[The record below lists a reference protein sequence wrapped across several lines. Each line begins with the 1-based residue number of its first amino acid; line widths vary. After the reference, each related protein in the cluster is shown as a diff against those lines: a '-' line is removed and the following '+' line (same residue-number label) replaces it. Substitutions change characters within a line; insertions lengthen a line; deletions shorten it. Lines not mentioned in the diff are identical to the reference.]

1 MLKMKTIYSI
11 VCLAACFLF
20 VGCFEV
26 EETTAFKTADSGDY
40 SISVDMGKMIAQLK
54 MFGGAEKLN
63 DLKEKDS
70 IAYFK
75 DILQHDSLLS
85 KEEKDVLQDGYMKM
99 LFNEEKEEMKVV
111 MAAPFKSLAQLSIM
125 RNTLF
130 KMVTSKTKAGLPSMD
145 NLPGGA
151 GSLSMLDINSLGFS
165 LKTEKGLI
173 SNTLNAEKLKQNLEG
188 DSLMQQIKQMAPLMG
203 SSVTYKTVY
212 SFPKPVKDLKATKGT
227 ISDDKKTIIIK
238 NDFTDLFDKPA
249 AFEYSISY

>member
-1 MLKMKTIYSI
+1 MLKMKTIYSV
-11 VCLAACFLF
+11 VCFAACFLF

-54 MFGGAEKLN
+54 MFGGGEKLN

-70 IAYFK
+70 IAFFK
-75 DILQHDSLLS
+75 DMLEHDSLLTS
-85 KEEKDVLQDGYMKM
+85 EEKDALHDGYMKM

-111 MAAPFKSLAQLSIM
+111 MAAPFKNLQQLSIL

-130 KMVTSKTKAGLPSMD
+130 KMVTSKTKGGMPGMD

-151 GSLSMLDINSLGFS
+151 GNLSMLDINSLGFL

-173 SNTLNAEKLKQNLEG
+173 SNTLNAEMLKRNLEG
-188 DSLMQQIKQMAPLMG
+188 DSMMQQIKQMVPLMG

-212 SFPKPVKDLKATKGT
+212 SFPKPVKDLKAANGT

-238 NDFTDLFDKPA
+238 NDFNDLFDNPA